1 MLLGPNVTD
10 VFGYY
15 TMVVQVKEPRTIL
28 PDRFIGEQSTL
39 YSITGKATALYS
51 ITSKAPLFTA
61 SPVRLHCLQH
71 HW

>member
-39 YSITGKATALYS
+39 YSITGEAAAL
-51 ITSKAPLFTA
+51 PLRTGDL
-61 SPVRLHCLQH
+61 VHCQNCRQP
-71 HW
+71 